1 MNVSCLGV
9 LAATESVKRFVC
21 LFVCLFVVLRTTRK
35 FFTHMEMVPL
45 PLKGCRFWHARHSW
59 LLSSEGSLACH
70 TYCTCDTGPLCI
82 MVFFMYTIHVEV
94 HYEDQMKMNDSD
106 IFSVDRGI
114 KQKKNVTFLQR
125 CAKRIDAVLQ
135 ILTYARQLWVL

>member
-1 MNVSCLGV
+1 
-9 LAATESVKRFVC
+9 
-21 LFVCLFVVLRTTRK
+21 
-35 FFTHMEMVPL
+35 
-45 PLKGCRFWHARHSW
+45 
-59 LLSSEGSLACH
+59 
-70 TYCTCDTGPLCI
+70 
-82 MVFFMYTIHVEV
+82 MVFFMYTIHLEV
-94 HYEDQMKMNDSD
+94 HHEDQMKMNDSD